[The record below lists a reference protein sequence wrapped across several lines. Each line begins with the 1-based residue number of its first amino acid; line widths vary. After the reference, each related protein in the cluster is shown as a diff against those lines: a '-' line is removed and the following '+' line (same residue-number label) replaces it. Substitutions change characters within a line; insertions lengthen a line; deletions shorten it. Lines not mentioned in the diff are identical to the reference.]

1 MSGNTEY
8 HNSLRDLLVL
18 ILASHVRERK
28 LGKIISEQEFD
39 FDGNAHGP
47 DVSLIGPGNMSRIE
61 RQRRVQLFVPDLAIE
76 IVSSNDTFTKLMEKA
91 VRYRKC
97 GTKEVWVLSPDT
109 RQAFVQG
116 EDRQAILGEADMFES
131 KLLPGFS
138 IRLGDLFDQA
148 EAKPSSRAAP
158 TTPTPAIRS
167 ARFPGARAGIRDAP
181 AVDGGRSAC
190 GSAGPSPP
198 GTTGTAKRSKPATR
212 APANRPAL
220 AGIRKSATAPA
231 VRRRRRRARSPA
243 VIARIEAVQKE
254 MRHDQIVAAALERQ
268 ACGRLPEGAGRESPC
283 GAAPAPA
290 SARWPPPSRCSR
302 RGLPGLKRTRNR
314 PSPSPRTKTRRA
326 FAISVQPSSSAAAP
340 TRVQSPGTRTIDS
353 RARSNRNSSCGAS
366 AASDRTAGRNR
377 IGLARAASASTRR
390 ASGENR
396 PRSGRAPPGP
406 RRWPFPRLLNG
417 AMFPQAGPRLARS
430 PPRPAPAPARRT
442 AGSPNPQCCAVDP
455 A

>member
-1 MSGNTEY
+1 VAITTGITIDEFERLPDALAYYHELVNGELVDVSGNTEY

-148 EAKPSSRAAP
+148 EA
-158 TTPTPAIRS
+158 
-167 ARFPGARAGIRDAP
+167 
-181 AVDGGRSAC
+181 
-190 GSAGPSPP
+190 
-198 GTTGTAKRSKPATR
+198 
-212 APANRPAL
+212 
-220 AGIRKSATAPA
+220 
-231 VRRRRRRARSPA
+231 
-243 VIARIEAVQKE
+243 
-254 MRHDQIVAAALERQ
+254 
-268 ACGRLPEGAGRESPC
+268 
-283 GAAPAPA
+283 
-290 SARWPPPSRCSR
+290 
-302 RGLPGLKRTRNR
+302 
-314 PSPSPRTKTRRA
+314 
-326 FAISVQPSSSAAAP
+326 
-340 TRVQSPGTRTIDS
+340 
-353 RARSNRNSSCGAS
+353 
-366 AASDRTAGRNR
+366 
-377 IGLARAASASTRR
+377 
-390 ASGENR
+390 
-396 PRSGRAPPGP
+396 
-406 RRWPFPRLLNG
+406 
-417 AMFPQAGPRLARS
+417 
-430 PPRPAPAPARRT
+430 
-442 AGSPNPQCCAVDP
+442 
-455 A
+455 